1 MTILIGRPDADPYPS
16 RPSYRRKHNRN
27 LRIAGNFSKSSR
39 FSAYAA
45 PAKKVTGLM
54 AGHFAAHM

>member
-1 MTILIGRPDADPYPS
+1 L
-16 RPSYRRKHNRN
+16 YRRKHNRN
-27 LRIAGNFSKSSR
+27 LRIAGNFSKTSR